1 MSTRTEAQAFANLDD
16 YHQVIHNAIDL
27 TYHELMC
34 TLEALYE
41 RNVMWLER
49 SVPHA
54 DAERTRKIDAA
65 LQMAMTPGFEGKWA
79 LYRSTRIPKLT
90 ERFTTSS
97 LRAMNNLGVDPT
109 EPRA

>member
-1 MSTRTEAQAFANLDD
+1 MSTLAEPQAFANLDD

-41 RNVMWLER
+41 RNTMWLER

-65 LQMAMTPGFEGKWA
+65 LQMAMTPGFENKWA
-79 LYRSTRIPKLT
+79 LYRSTRIPRLT
-90 ERFTTSS
+90 ERFTPSTS
-97 LRAMNNLGVDPT
+97 RALNTLAIGPS
-109 EPRA
+109 EPRS